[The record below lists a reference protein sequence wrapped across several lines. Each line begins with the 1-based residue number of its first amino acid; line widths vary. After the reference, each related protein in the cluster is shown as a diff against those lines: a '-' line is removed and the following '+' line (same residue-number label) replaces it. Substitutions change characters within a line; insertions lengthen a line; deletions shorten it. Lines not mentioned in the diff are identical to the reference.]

1 MFAFIIRRLLFL
13 PFLWLAITFIIF
25 LCLEPL
31 GPFQRVTLFIN
42 VSPETFGRGGKLTQE
57 QLQRLIEK
65 HGLNDPA
72 PVQYARWIYGVIGR
86 PTFDTA
92 FPYVHFHTPELGWS
106 KISQKPVINALVER
120 MPATIELAMYAVIP
134 IVFIAIWLG
143 VLSAVHHNRPL
154 DHVTRVVAI
163 TGFSLPTFVF
173 GIFLL
178 MFFYGILQWFPPGR
192 MSFWA
197 QQIINDSAQFTRHTG
212 MNTLDALLNWRFDIL
227 GDAFKHLI
235 LPIVTLAYLN
245 WALLLR
251 ITRSSMLETLRQ
263 DYVTTARAKGLPEN
277 IVIYK
282 HARRNALIPVTTIS
296 AGIVAGLI
304 GGVVITE
311 TIFNYNGIGIFALD
325 ATLRFDIP
333 SVLGVALFGT
343 TLIVLT
349 NLVVDILYALI
360 DPRVRYD

>member
-1 MFAFIIRRLLFL
+1 MGSFILRRLLFL

-42 VSPETFGRGGKLTQE
+42 VSPESFGRGGKLTNE
-57 QLQRLIEK
+57 ALQRLIEK

-72 PVQYARWIYGVIGR
+72 PVQYARWLKQIFFEGN
-86 PTFDTA
+86 
-92 FPYVHFHTPELGWS
+92 LGWS
-106 KISQKPVINALVER
+106 KVSQKPVINALMER
-120 MPATIELAMYAVIP
+120 MPATIELAVYAVIP
-134 IVFIAIWLG
+134 IVFVAIWLG

-154 DHVTRVVAI
+154 DHITRVVAI

-173 GIFLL
+173 GIFML
-178 MFFYGILQWFPPGR
+178 MYFYGILQWFPPGR
-192 MSFWA
+192 ISFWA
-197 QQIINDSAQFTRHTG
+197 QQIINDSAQFTRYTG
-212 MNTLDALLNWRFDIL
+212 MNTVDSVLNGRLDIL
-227 GDAFKHLI
+227 ADSFKHLI

-251 ITRSSMLETLRQ
+251 VTRSSMLETLRQ

-277 IVIYK
+277 IVINK

-296 AGIVAGLI
+296 ANIVAGLI

-333 SVLGVALFGT
+333 SVLGVTLFGT

-349 NLVVDILYALI
+349 NLVVDILYAVI